1 MFGKNDTDKS
11 AICSNLHGIW
21 REFLSKAAPAGQ
33 LLKSHIGVLIN
44 S

>member
-21 REFLSKAAPAGQ
+21 REFLQKAVRASP
-33 LLKSHIGVLIN
+33 LLKSHIGVSIN